1 MVGKND
7 DRESIV
13 TDKSISKSRGVRII
27 RSFYIITIAGKLF
40 AIIHSFC
47 FLGTVLSRRINQKW
61 SVLRMKL

>member
-40 AIIHSFC
+40 AIIHSFY
-47 FLGTVLSRRINQKW
+47 FLGTVS
-61 SVLRMKL
+61 

>member
-27 RSFYIITIAGKLF
+27 RSYIITIAGKLF
-40 AIIHSFC
+40 TIIHSFC
-47 FLGTVLSRRINQKW
+47 FLGTVS
-61 SVLRMKL
+61 

>member
-47 FLGTVLSRRINQKW
+47 FLGTVS
-61 SVLRMKL
+61 